1 MVPLFMKETRSTVL
15 LERLT
20 KKMRKETG
28 DQRYRARVED
38 ERPSLRTLIY
48 ISSTR
53 PICKLSCPFW

>member
-15 LERLT
+15 LERLA

-38 ERPSLRTLIY
+38 ERPSLRALIY